1 MKIKEFIDKNV
12 ETLPPRLADIIVNEQ
27 SIWTNDACYGY
38 TIVAMRNAGY
48 DEDKITE
55 LMRYLHSAFEEYSVE
70 EAEQEWIVF

>member
-12 ETLPPRLADIIVNEQ
+12 ATLPPRLADIIVNEH

-55 LMRYLHSAFEEYSVE
+55 LMRYLHSAFEEYTVE